1 MMIFGMVVSQ
11 KALDYSYYLTLLF
24 NLFVMVCSAIYFYK
38 TRRQSETFWFC
49 HGPLICVL
57 IGMSLLQLDPLKN
70 ATMTACRVALQPA
83 YAKYGFEPYV
93 EKILGFLFLPF
104 LSQRALW
111 YYAVLGYAFVLTGNA
126 IRLGWFDSLQSKA
139 SEESSCS
146 E

>member
-24 NLFVMVCSAIYFYK
+24 NLFVMACSAIYFYK
-38 TRRQSETFWFC
+38 TRRQNDAFWFC
-49 HGPLICVL
+49 HGPLICIL

-83 YAKYGFEPYV
+83 YAKYGFESYV

-111 YYAVLGYAFVLTGNA
+111 YYSVLGYVFVLTGNA
-126 IRLGWFDSLQSKA
+126 IRMGWFDSLKA
-139 SEESSCS
+139 SDEESSCS